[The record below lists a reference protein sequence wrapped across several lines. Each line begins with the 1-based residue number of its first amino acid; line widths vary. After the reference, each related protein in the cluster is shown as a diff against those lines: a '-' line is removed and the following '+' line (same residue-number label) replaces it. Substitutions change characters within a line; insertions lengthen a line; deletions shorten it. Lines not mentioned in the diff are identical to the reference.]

1 MIYPQPLAI
10 VIRFPNVVATR
21 LGLEAALQCQVA
33 RYERSGASNHAQLD
47 ISETSDQWSAAIE
60 CIRAVSGRIERLVSE
75 GAIGRPSLDVA
86 LRFPNLA
93 LSASASIPASLA
105 EAAGRAGMDIV
116 ISVYRTDGPTIEVA

>member
-1 MIYPQPLAI
+1 MSDQ
-10 VIRFPNVVATR
+10 
-21 LGLEAALQCQVA
+21 ALQTT
-33 RYERSGASNHAQLD
+33 RID

-60 CIRAVSGRIERLVSE
+60 CTRAVSGLIERLVSE

-86 LRFPNLA
+86 LRLPNLA